1 MKKTI
6 VRPGRTVKVNKKL
19 PMPVSGL
26 KIGMYVTELD
36 RPWIETPF
44 LLQGFYIKSLDQI
57 EEISNYCEFVYIDET
72 QDQWSAAEERSLLQT
87 SGRRKAKVYQTSS
100 KESYDNAKKIHQHAH
115 QLTRSFMDE
124 VRLGRAIDIKEVK
137 RTVSEIV
144 SNMLID
150 PSAMMWVCKLRNKD
164 EYTAEHS
171 LNVGMLA
178 VNFGRHLG
186 LANDDLH
193 RLGVAGMLHDIGKMR
208 TPLEILNKE
217 SKLEPDEFR
226 IMMAHAKSGRDILM
240 SHKDVDHLAVDVA
253 YGHHEMLDGSGYPR
267 KIKASGIGDFTRMV
281 TLADIYDAI
290 TSERVYKKGQSSRE
304 ALNILHQGRGKKFD
318 EKLVEEFIKC
328 IGLYP
333 PGSIVELASGEV
345 GLVISINYRHRHLP
359 KVMIVKDEHKV
370 PQKEQVADL
379 EKAAEKAQHG
389 RLIKSLHPNGAFGV
403 RIEKYIQK
411 GLRIS

>member
-87 SGRRKAKVYQTSS
+87 SGRRTAKVYQTSS

-150 PSAMMWVCKLRNKD
+150 PSAMMWVSKLRNKD

-217 SKLEPDEFR
+217 SKLEPEEFR

-253 YGHHEMLDGSGYPR
+253 YGHHEMLNGSGYPR